1 MKLRLLPV
9 LLVLAA
15 LVLAGCDSPERT
27 TASIQRDLASYSEK
41 PDPAT
46 AARIEDGLNRLEAQI
61 VKLRAA
67 GRGTEA
73 DTWQQ
78 ECDAMRLRF
87 TAAKMAGSI
96 QNMKQAAQ
104 NLGNAFRQA
113 GEALGDA
120 LKDKDEHPP
129 SR

>member
-1 MKLRLLPV
+1 MTFRLLPV
-9 LLVLAA
+9 LAVLALLA
-15 LVLAGCDSPERT
+15 LAGCDSPERT
-27 TASIQRDLASYSEK
+27 TASLQRELASYSEK
-41 PDPAT
+41 PEPAT
-46 AARIEDGLNRLEAQI
+46 AARIEAGFERLDGQI
-61 VKLRAA
+61 AKLRAA
-67 GRGTEA
+67 GRDQEA
-73 DTWQQ
+73 NTWQQ

-120 LKDKDEHPP
+120 LKDKEAPP
-129 SR
+129 KE